1 MHSSISGI
9 ANKPH
14 SRRRL
19 QNGRFDAPDRLF
31 GGLREAW
38 ESVTA
43 NAADFKELVPEF
55 FLPGDGA
62 FLVNRH
68 RLALGT
74 KQNGCGA
81 EARHLPPPAKCCL
94 RA

>member
-1 MHSSISGI
+1 M
-9 ANKPH
+9 
-14 SRRRL
+14 
-19 QNGRFDAPDRLF
+19 
-31 GGLREAW
+31 REAW

-55 FLPGDGA
+55 FLPGDGG

-74 KQNGCGA
+74 KQNGCVDVVGW
-81 EARHLPPPAKCCL
+81 LQLCC
-94 RA
+94 RG